1 MAQSPSSFGISS
13 YAQEMMCFVGQYV
26 VFEDAE
32 SMLKALK
39 GVEINA
45 KQIERVCHH
54 YGGLIE
60 KQDEEMLKSQ
70 IYHSYELEESS
81 QLHYAMVDGAMYLTR
96 EEKWKEAKIGRIFKA
111 KDNFEISDNKRSII
125 ANSTYVAHLGTHKE
139 FFPKFE
145 YYLDGLKSL
154 VIIADGAKWI
164 WNWADDF
171 YADATQIL
179 DFYHAKE
186 HLCDFAANYFQKPDQ
201 RKQWIEQQ
209 CQILLEEDV
218 GKVIE
223 ELKQLP
229 ISPNKKIEKQKN
241 KLIEYYRNN
250 RKRMRYSAFLKRDL
264 LIGSGAVESAHRNV
278 LQQRMKLS
286 GQHWTKKGFQQI
298 ANLRVVKKS
307 NNWNRIKELT
317 IKAA

>member
-1 MAQSPSSFGISS
+1 
-13 YAQEMMCFVGQYV
+13 MMCFVGQQM

-32 SMLKALK
+32 GMLKALK
-39 GVEINA
+39 GLEINA
-45 KQIERVCHH
+45 KQIERVCHY

-60 KQDEEMLKSQ
+60 EQDEEMLKTQ
-70 IYHSYELEESS
+70 IYHCYEQEEST
-81 QLHYAMVDGAMYLTR
+81 QLHYAMVDGAMYLTM
-96 EEKWKEAKIGRIFKA
+96 EEGWKEAKIGRVFKA

-125 ANSTYVAHLGTHKE
+125 TNSMYVAHLGTHKE

-164 WNWADDF
+164 WNWAEDF
-171 YADATQIL
+171 YPDATQIL

-186 HLCDFAANYFQKPDQ
+186 HLCDFAVNYFAEQDQ
-201 RKQWIEQQ
+201 REQWVEKQ
-209 CQILLEEDV
+209 CQTLLEDDV

-223 ELKQLP
+223 ALKRLP
-229 ISPNKKIEKQKN
+229 ISQNKKTERQKN
-241 KLIEYYRNN
+241 KLIEYYTIN
-250 RKRMRYSAFLKRDL
+250 RKRMRYSTFLKRGL
-264 LIGSGAVESAHRNV
+264 LIGSGAVESAHRYV

-286 GQHWTKKGFQQI
+286 GQHWTQKDFQQI

-307 NNWNRIKELT
+307 NN
-317 IKAA
+317 

>member
-1 MAQSPSSFGISS
+1 
-13 YAQEMMCFVGQYV
+13 MMCFVGQQM

-39 GVEINA
+39 GLKINA

-60 KQDEEMLKSQ
+60 EQDEDMLETQ
-70 IYHSYELEESS
+70 VYHSYEQQESN

-96 EEKWKEAKIGRIFKA
+96 EEKWKEAKIGRVFKA
-111 KDNFEISDNKRSII
+111 NDNFEISDNKRSII
-125 ANSTYVAHLGTHKE
+125 TNSMYIAHLGTHKE

-186 HLCDFAANYFQKPDQ
+186 HLCDFAVNYFQESGQ
-201 RKQWIEQQ
+201 REQWIEQQ
-209 CQILLEEDV
+209 CQVMLEEDV

-223 ELKQLP
+223 DLKGLP
-229 ISPNKKIEKQKN
+229 LNPDKKTEKQKQ
-241 KLIEYYRNN
+241 KLIEYYRKN
-250 RKRMRYSAFLKRDL
+250 RKRMRYSVFLKRGL
-264 LIGSGAVESAHRNV
+264 LIGSGAVESAHRHV

-298 ANLRVVKKS
+298 ANLRVVQKS

-317 IKAA
+317 KKAA